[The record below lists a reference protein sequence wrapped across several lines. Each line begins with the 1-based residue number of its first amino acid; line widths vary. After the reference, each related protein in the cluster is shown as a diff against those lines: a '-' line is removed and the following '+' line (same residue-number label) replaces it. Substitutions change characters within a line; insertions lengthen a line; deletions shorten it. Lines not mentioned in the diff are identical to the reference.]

1 VITKETIQR
10 NLKPT
15 LVTTGGR
22 NLELEELEEESA

>member
-1 VITKETIQR
+1 VITKETIVR

-22 NLELEELEEESA
+22 SVGLDELREQSA